1 MAESAG
7 NYGEIVEKVYYK
19 DGTFYRVGFH
29 EGKWIAETEHE
40 KAAISKK
47 GFLLYLELD
56 DNGQARSFKMYL
68 DFADMAADDIDL
80 LFLSRV
86 AAAIGA
92 DYIQFLDN

>member
-1 MAESAG
+1 MAENAG
-7 NYGEIVEKVYYK
+7 EYGEIVEKVYYK
-19 DGTFYRVGFH
+19 DGTFSRVGFH
-29 EGKWIAETEHE
+29 EGKWIAATEYE
-40 KAAISKK
+40 KAAIAKK

-56 DNGQARSFKMYL
+56 ENGRACSYRTYL

-92 DYIQFLDN
+92 DYIQFLR